1 MKDEKPTPVGTK
13 KYPSPLFF
21 GFRYQI
27 PLYGIL
33 HLLYGQCSNL
43 FIAAAAVAAQASS
56 LKAEGMNFLQKKN
69 YLFLKWKM
77 LEKKLARLM
86 ER

>member
-43 FIAAAAVAAQASS
+43 FIAAAAAAAAAVAAAEASS

-69 YLFLKWKM
+69 YLFLK
-77 LEKKLARLM
+77 
-86 ER
+86 